1 MRSKS
6 NVLPNIVEFCE
17 EIESDI
23 LFYRL
28 DIDSF
33 LEEKRFQ
40 RSSEFCLF
48 QIGEMVKLL
57 RPNYGEKY
65 QAAYWK
71 KIAGMRDVIGHGY
84 DSFDHEAIWPIP
96 VESIPKLK
104 SICEN
109 ILSKLDADS

>member
-1 MRSKS
+1 MKS
-6 NVLPNIVEFCE
+6 ESNILLDIVEYCD

-23 LFYRL
+23 LFYGS

-48 QIGEMVKLL
+48 QIGDKVKSL
-57 RPNYGEKY
+57 RSNYGEKY
-65 QAAYWK
+65 QTAYWK

-84 DSFDHEAIWPIP
+84 DSFDHEAIWPILI
-96 VESIPKLK
+96 ESIPELK
-104 SICEN
+104 SICED
-109 ILSKLDADS
+109 ILSKLNVD